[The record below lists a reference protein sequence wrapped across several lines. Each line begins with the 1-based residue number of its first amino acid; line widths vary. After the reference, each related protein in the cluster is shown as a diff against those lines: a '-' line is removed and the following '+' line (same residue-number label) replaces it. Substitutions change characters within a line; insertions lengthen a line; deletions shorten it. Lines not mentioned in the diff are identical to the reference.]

1 MESYVFLLSIAIILL
16 STKFLGDATNKV
28 NMTQVVGALLAG
40 VLLGPSC
47 LGLIT
52 ETDFLEK
59 TAEIG
64 VILLMFTAGLDTD
77 INEMKKNSVACLAIA
92 LIGVIVPLVGGT
104 ACYYFFFTP
113 GSVSYDEILKAV
125 FVGVTL
131 TATSVSITVEALR
144 EMGKLE
150 GKVGNA
156 ILGAAVIDDIV
167 GIIVLTVVISMK
179 DTSVSIYSILLKI
192 LIYAV
197 IMLVMGYLINRFQDT
212 IDKNLGKRRI
222 TTYIVAACFIVAY
235 VTESFFGIADITGA
249 YLLGLFFS
257 QHRIKKEIAR
267 KITVPSYLFFSPI
280 FFASV
285 GLKVELSGLTGR
297 LMVFSMLLLVVA
309 VLTKVLGCG
318 LGAKL
323 CGFTSR
329 EALQVGVGMV
339 SRGEVALI
347 IAQKGFAVGLIT
359 AEMFPPMVLMVIATT
374 IITPVVLR
382 KIMNEDEGRTEETK
396 Q

>member
-1 MESYVFLLSIAIILL
+1 MESYVFLLSIAVILL
-16 STKFLGDATNKV
+16 STKILGDATNKV
-28 NMTQVVGALLAG
+28 NLTQVVGALLAG

-52 ETDFLEK
+52 ETDFIAK

-64 VILLMFTAGLDTD
+64 VILLMFTAGLDTYIQD
-77 INEMKKNSVACLAIA
+77 MKKNSVACFVIA
-92 LIGVIVPLVGGT
+92 SIGVLVPLLGGT
-104 ACYYFFFTP
+104 ACYYFFFIP
-113 GSVSYDEILKAV
+113 GSTSYNEILKAV
-125 FVGVTL
+125 FVGVIL

-156 ILGAAVIDDIV
+156 ILGAAVIDDII

-179 DTSVSIYSILLKI
+179 DTSVSISAIMIKILL
-192 LIYAV
+192 YAV
-197 IMLVMGYLINRFQDT
+197 IMIVLGYLLNRFQEP

-222 TTYIVAACFIVAY
+222 TTYIVAACFIVSY
-235 VTESFFGIADITGA
+235 VTETFFGIADITGA

-257 QHRIKKEIAR
+257 QHRVKKEIAR

-285 GLKVELSGLTGR
+285 GLKVELGGLTGK
-297 LMVFSMLLLVVA
+297 LMIFSLILLVVA
-309 VLTKVLGCG
+309 VLTKILGCG
-318 LGAKL
+318 LGAKI
-323 CGFTSR
+323 CGFNGK

-347 IAQKGFAVGLIT
+347 IAQKGFAVGLIS
-359 AEMFPPMVLMVIATT
+359 ADMFPPIVLVVIATT

-382 KIMNEDEGRTEETK
+382 KIMNDSDGGSK
-396 Q
+396 

>member
-1 MESYVFLLSIAIILL
+1 MESYVFLLSIAVILL
-16 STKFLGDATNKV
+16 STKILGDATNKV
-28 NMTQVVGALLAG
+28 NLTQVVGALLAG

-52 ETDFLEK
+52 ETDFIAK

-77 INEMKKNSVACLAIA
+77 IQEMKKNSVACIVIA
-92 LIGVIVPLVGGT
+92 SIGVLVPLLGGT
-104 ACYYFFFTP
+104 ACYYFFFIP
-113 GSVSYDEILKAV
+113 GSTSYNDILKAV
-125 FVGVTL
+125 FVGVIL

-156 ILGAAVIDDIV
+156 ILGAAVIDDII

-179 DTSVSIYSILLKI
+179 DTSVSISAIMIKILL
-192 LIYAV
+192 YAV
-197 IMLVMGYLINRFQDT
+197 IMIVLGYLLNRFHEP

-222 TTYIVAACFIVAY
+222 TTYIVAACFIVSYA
-235 VTESFFGIADITGA
+235 TETFFGIADITGA

-257 QHRIKKEIAR
+257 QHRVKKEIAR

-285 GLKVELSGLTGR
+285 GLKVELGGLTGK
-297 LMVFSMLLLVVA
+297 LMIFSLMLLVVA
-309 VLTKVLGCG
+309 VLTKILGCG
-318 LGAKL
+318 LGAKI
-323 CGFTSR
+323 CGFTGR

-347 IAQKGFAVGLIT
+347 IAQKGFAVGLIS
-359 AEMFPPMVLMVIATT
+359 ADMFPPIVLVVIATT

-382 KIMNEDEGRTEETK
+382 KIMNDSEGGSR
-396 Q
+396 